1 MYQRPVMCKI
11 SVPGVIFIH
20 EPPATLSVYETL
32 TWLYK
37 PISIHQI
44 SPPSSHCIALI
55 GQLVPFIFIDKI
67 SVSKVLNKLSLY
79 HHRQQLYF
87 SLSMTIQEVIW
98 CLNVWLIFPGYYP
111 QKISDRVET
120 VVTSGAVHH
129 HIEAYQ
135 AVTGSANVN

>member
-44 SPPSSHCIALI
+44 SPPSSHCIVLI

-67 SVSKVLNKLSLY
+67 SVSNVLNKLSSY
-79 HHRQQLYF
+79 HHRPQTTVIFLLVNDNPR
-87 SLSMTIQEVIW
+87 SNMMPECMTNISWLLSSKDIGQ
-98 CLNVWLIFPGYYP
+98 
-111 QKISDRVET
+111 S
-120 VVTSGAVHH
+120 
-129 HIEAYQ
+129 
-135 AVTGSANVN
+135 